1 MGHTV
6 NAIEVPSSNG
16 HSFSENVDRLV
27 DKAMAVLNIDPA
39 LAETIKACQSVL
51 QIRFPVKI
59 HGEVEIFTGWRAIH
73 SEHMLPSKG
82 GIRFATFVNQDEV
95 EALAALMTYKCAL
108 ADVPFGG
115 AKGGLVIEPAKYEED
130 DLRKI
135 VSHFTRHLAAKGFM
149 HPATNVPAPDMG
161 AGPREMSWMADA
173 YRHLFPEDINAQACV
188 TGKPVDHGGIEGRT
202 EATGRGVQYALQE
215 FFRHSDDVRKAGL
228 GEGGLSRQSFVIQG
242 FGNVGYHAAKFLTG
256 DDKATLIAIVERDG
270 ALVNTEGIDVEK
282 VHRHM
287 QASGGVRSYR
297 DATFVENGTQVLELE
312 CDILILAA
320 MEHQITTENAERIR
334 ARLIVEGANGPVTF
348 DAETIL
354 KKQGAMILPDL
365 YINAGGVVVS
375 YFEWTKNLSHMR
387 YGRMQRRH
395 QESQAR
401 HYVTAL
407 ESTTGQTLPDWMRDE
422 LFRGAREID
431 LVRSGLDDTMREAY
445 RQIREVMSEDP
456 DVDDMRTAAYVIA
469 VNKIARW
476 YRTLGIS

>member
-1 MGHTV
+1 M
-6 NAIEVPSSNG
+6 
-16 HSFSENVDRLV
+16 EN
-27 DKAMAVLNIDPA
+27 
-39 LAETIKACQSVL
+39 
-51 QIRFPVKI
+51 
-59 HGEVEIFTGWRAIH
+59 
-73 SEHMLPSKG
+73 
-82 GIRFATFVNQDEV
+82 
-95 EALAALMTYKCAL
+95 
-108 ADVPFGG
+108 
-115 AKGGLVIEPAKYEED
+115 
-130 DLRKI
+130 
-135 VSHFTRHLAAKGFM
+135 
-149 HPATNVPAPDMG
+149 
-161 AGPREMSWMADA
+161 
-173 YRHLFPEDINAQACV
+173 
-188 TGKPVDHGGIEGRT
+188 
-202 EATGRGVQYALQE
+202 
-215 FFRHSDDVRKAGL
+215 
-228 GEGGLSRQSFVIQG
+228 
-242 FGNVGYHAAKFLTG
+242 
-256 DDKATLIAIVERDG
+256 
-270 ALVNTEGIDVEK
+270 
-282 VHRHM
+282 
-287 QASGGVRSYR
+287 
-297 DATFVENGTQVLELE
+297 
-312 CDILILAA
+312 
-320 MEHQITTENAERIR
+320 QITTENAERIR

>member
-1 MGHTV
+1 
-6 NAIEVPSSNG
+6 
-16 HSFSENVDRLV
+16 
-27 DKAMAVLNIDPA
+27 
-39 LAETIKACQSVL
+39 
-51 QIRFPVKI
+51 
-59 HGEVEIFTGWRAIH
+59 
-73 SEHMLPSKG
+73 
-82 GIRFATFVNQDEV
+82 
-95 EALAALMTYKCAL
+95 MTYKCAL

-115 AKGGLVIEPAKYEED
+115 AKGGLVIDPTKYEED

-135 VSHFTRHLAAKGFM
+135 VSHFTRHMAAKGFI

-161 AGPREMSWMADA
+161 AGPREMAWMADA
-173 YRHLFPEDINAQACV
+173 YRHLFPEDINSQACV
-188 TGKPVDHGGIEGRT
+188 TGKPVDQGGIEGRT

-215 FFRHSDDVRKAGL
+215 FFRHADDVRKAGL
-228 GEGGLSRQSFVIQG
+228 REGGLSQQQIVIQG
-242 FGNVGYHAAKFLTG
+242 LGNVGYHAAKFLTE
-256 DDKATLIAIVERDG
+256 DDKATLVAIVERDG

-282 VHRHM
+282 VHKHM
-287 QASGGVRSYR
+287 QSSGGVHGYP
-297 DATFVENGTQVLELE
+297 DATYVENSGHVLEMD

-320 MEHQITTENAERIR
+320 MENQITTENAERIR
-334 ARLIVEGANGPVTF
+334 ARLIVEGANGPITF

-354 KKQGAMILPDL
+354 KKQGTVILPDL

-387 YGRMQRRH
+387 FGRMQRRH
-395 QESQAR
+395 QETQAR

-407 ESTTGQTLPDWMRDE
+407 ESMTGQSLPDWMRDE
-422 LFRGAREID
+422 LVQGASELD

>member
-1 MGHTV
+1 M
-6 NAIEVPSSNG
+6 NAIEVPTGNG

-39 LAETIKACQSVL
+39 LAQTIKACQSVL

-115 AKGGLVIEPAKYEED
+115 AKGGLVIDPTKYEED

-135 VSHFTRHLAAKGFM
+135 VSHFTRHMAAKGFI

-161 AGPREMSWMADA
+161 AGPREMAWMADA
-173 YRHLFPEDINAQACV
+173 YRHLFPEDINSQACV
-188 TGKPVDHGGIEGRT
+188 TGKPVDQGGIEGRT

-215 FFRHSDDVRKAGL
+215 FFRHTDDVRKAGL
-228 GEGGLSRQSFVIQG
+228 REGGLSQQQIVIQG
-242 FGNVGYHAAKFLTG
+242 LGNVGYHAAKFLTE
-256 DDKATLIAIVERDG
+256 DDRATLVAIVERDG

-282 VHRHM
+282 VHKHM
-287 QASGGVRSYR
+287 QVSGGVHGYP
-297 DATFVENGTQVLELE
+297 DATYVENSAHVLEMD

-320 MEHQITTENAERIR
+320 MENQITTGNAERIR
-334 ARLIVEGANGPVTF
+334 ARLIVEGANGPITF
-348 DAETIL
+348 DAETML
-354 KKQGAMILPDL
+354 KKQGTVILPDL

-375 YFEWTKNLSHMR
+375 YFEWTKNLAHMR
-387 YGRMQRRH
+387 FGKMGRRFM
-395 QESQAR
+395 QAR
-401 HYVTAL
+401 ADSAIEIL
-407 ESTTGQTLPDWMRDE
+407 EQAMGDRFPETIKQGVIKEADE
-422 LFRGAREID
+422 LN
-431 LVRSGLDDTMREAY
+431 LVRSGLEDTMCEAY
-445 RQIREVMSEDP
+445 QEIRAIWHARDDVP
-456 DVDDMRTAAYVIA
+456 DLRTAAYILAIDRVGHYYTEYA
-469 VNKIARW
+469 
-476 YRTLGIS
+476 L